1 VASGRVLF
9 VRWRGPRL
17 EPKRIGLPSGLRCQT
32 VIHNPFRSVK
42 LPTGRLLAVLT
53 ALVLIASACSGG
65 VDDRDVLATV
75 SGTDITTAQ
84 VREGVQVRRDSGQFG
99 APGREITVG
108 SDEVAG
114 VLTNLVI
121 LQALTPAVEAMGIT
135 PPAVTGAGTSDEGVA
150 IGAMFDEIRR
160 NLMPLDDQAALDRM
174 VDEELASRDP
184 RDRPVCASHILV
196 ATEEEAQA
204 VEDRLAA
211 GDDFASVATELST
224 GPSGPG
230 GGDLGCSPPSR
241 YVPEFADA
249 LVALADGEVS
259 APVQSQF
266 GWHVIQRRPL
276 DDSGRQSVVD
286 DLTAAALTDWFNQ
299 TVDQADIEIDPRAGT
314 WVNEGG
320 QIGVLPPT
328 DPNPA
333 GSDSGSGGDSGS
345 DTGSGGDN
353 GSAPDQSGQ

>member
-1 VASGRVLF
+1 M
-9 VRWRGPRL
+9 
-17 EPKRIGLPSGLRCQT
+17 
-32 VIHNPFRSVK
+32 IHNRFPRV
-42 LPTGRLLAVLT
+42 PTLAGRLPAVLI

-99 APGREITVG
+99 APGPDIEVG

-121 LQALTPAVEAMGIT
+121 LQAITPAVEEMGIT

-150 IGAMFDEIRR
+150 IGAMFDEIRGH
-160 NLMPLDDQAALDRM
+160 LLPLDDQAALDRM

-184 RDRPVCASHILV
+184 RDQPVCASHILV

-211 GDDFASVATELST
+211 GEDFADLATELST

-241 YVPEFADA
+241 YVAEFADA
-249 LVALADGEVS
+249 LVGLADGEVS

-276 DDSGRQSVVD
+276 DEAGRQSVVD
-286 DLTAAALTDWFNQ
+286 DLTAAALTDWFN
-299 TVDQADIEIDPRAGT
+299 TAVDSADIEIDPRAGT

-328 DPNPA
+328 DPTRNQPDP
-333 GSDSGSGGDSGS
+333 G
-345 DTGSGGDN
+345 T
-353 GSAPDQSGQ
+353 DQS